1 MANRHSYQTVTDWQR
16 LDAATGEAIRAFWVR
31 EHANVEGAEATRRL
45 LEVVAHTVDEN
56 GAVAAVATA
65 TPKVLPRLGQPLYY
79 YRCFVGK
86 AWRTERLLRPL
97 MRHTQKV
104 LEAYAREN
112 DYPCIGMLLELENQ
126 GFSDTL
132 RRAHWTGVGFSFIG
146 VSPRGLDLRVW
157 YFRGARL
164 KTPAQLASL
173 RTARGGAVLPRA
185 LAAAARQKRG
195 ASG

>member
-1 MANRHSYQTVTDWQR
+1 
-16 LDAATGEAIRAFWVR
+16 
-31 EHANVEGAEATRRL
+31 
-45 LEVVAHTVDEN
+45 
-56 GAVAAVATA
+56 
-65 TPKVLPRLGQPLYY
+65 
-79 YRCFVGK
+79 VGK

-132 RRAHWTGVGFSFIG
+132 RRAHWTGIGFSYIG

-173 RTARGGAVLPRA
+173 QPARAG
-185 LAAAARQKRG
+185 ARQPPAVAG
-195 ASG
+195 PVGQQVGST